1 MTIRSFNLSLT
12 AVAVVAALGAGC
24 AQSTS
29 PVAYESARSPVA
41 MDSDARSTQD
51 HGTTNTTLDNRTA
64 MNGSRGASDASD
76 SSRMAAADTTTPN
89 MPINGQSPVQSG
101 TSSGTTSSTYNGS
114 GSGTT
119 SSPSNGT
126 GSGTGSG
133 MTTSD
138 TTAANSTANTTAGSR
153 SSDSGSAS
161 PIRSNDGDNNRYVRA
176 ARADR
181 N

>member
-29 PVAYESARSPVA
+29 PVAYESVRSPVG
-41 MDSDARSTQD
+41 MNSDARSTQD
-51 HGTTNTTLDNRTA
+51 NGSTNTTLHNRTA

-76 SSRMAAADTTTPN
+76 SSRMAAADNTTTPN
-89 MPINGQSPVQSG
+89 MPNNGQSPVQSG

-119 SSPSNGT
+119 SSTYNGS

-133 MTTSD
+133 MTSD
-138 TTAANSTANTTAGSR
+138 TTAANSTANTTGGSR

-161 PIRSNDGDNNRYVRA
+161 PIRSNYGDNNRYVRA